1 VSHPL
6 PLRRS
11 NAMRALLVGC
21 GGISRT
27 WLEALRG
34 IPEIE
39 LVGLVDLIEAQARS
53 RAAEFGLDLP
63 LGTDLSEMLRRTAP
77 DVVFDCTVPEAH
89 YGVTL
94 TALELG
100 CHVLGEKPMSDSLAQ
115 AQAMVAAAQR
125 TGKVYAVT
133 QNRRFNRQ
141 LRRLKA
147 FLATGQLGQVTAVN
161 ADFFIGAHFGGFRE
175 RMKHVLLNDMAI
187 HTFDAARFLTETDA
201 QAVYCHE
208 WNPAGSWYDHG
219 AAAIATFEM
228 TGGVVFNYRGS
239 WVAEGLR
246 TSWESEWRIVGE
258 RGSVSWDGAGKMV
271 AEVVAETPGLL
282 STYRSPPIPP
292 VNEEWPEGHAG
303 VITDFVRALQT
314 GGIPET
320 VCWDNIKSLAMVF
333 GAIESA
339 VARRRV
345 EIAL

>member
-1 VSHPL
+1 
-6 PLRRS
+6 
-11 NAMRALLVGC
+11 MRALLVGC

-27 WLEALRG
+27 WLETLRG

-53 RAAEFGLDLP
+53 RANEFGFDLP
-63 LGTDLSEMLRRTAP
+63 LGTDLPEMLRRTAP

-89 YGVTL
+89 YSVTL
-94 TALELG
+94 AALEFG
-100 CHVLGEKPMSDSLAQ
+100 AHVLGEKPMSDSLAQ
-115 AQAMVAAAQR
+115 AQAMVAAAR
-125 TGKVYAVT
+125 RAGKVYAVT

-141 LRRLKA
+141 LRRLRA
-147 FLATGQLGQVTAVN
+147 FLATGQIGQITTVN

-201 QAVYCHE
+201 QAVYCYE

-219 AAAIATFEM
+219 ASAIAIFEM

-246 TSWESEWRIVGE
+246 TSWESEWRIIGE

-282 STYRSPPIPP
+282 STYRSATIPP
-292 VNEEWPEGHAG
+292 ADEEWPEGHAG

-314 GGIPET
+314 GGTPET
-320 VCWDNIKSLAMVF
+320 VCTDNIKSLAMVF

-345 EIAL
+345 EIKL

>member
-1 VSHPL
+1 
-6 PLRRS
+6 
-11 NAMRALLVGC
+11 MRALLVGC

-27 WLEALRG
+27 WLEALKG
-34 IPEIE
+34 IPEVK
-39 LVGLVDLIEAQARS
+39 LVGLVDLLEAQARS
-53 RAAEFGLDLP
+53 RATEFGLDLP
-63 LGTDLSEMLRRTAP
+63 LGTDLSEMLHRTAP
-77 DVVFDCTVPEAH
+77 EVVFDCTVPEAH

-94 TALELG
+94 LALESRA
-100 CHVLGEKPMSDSLAQ
+100 HVLGEKPMSDSLAR
-115 AQAMVAAAQR
+115 ARAMVAAAAR
-125 TGKVYAVT
+125 AGKVYAVT

-147 FLATGQLGQVTAVN
+147 FLATGQLGQITTIQ
-161 ADFFIGAHFGGFRE
+161 ADFFIGARFGGFRE

-187 HTFDAARFLTETDA
+187 HTFDAARFLTGADA
-201 QAVYCHE
+201 QAVYCYE

-219 AAAIATFEM
+219 AAAIAIFEM
-228 TGGVVFNYRGS
+228 TGGVVFSYRGS

-246 TSWESEWRIVGE
+246 TSWESEWRIIGE

-282 STYRSPPIPP
+282 STYCSADIPP
-292 VNEEWPEGHAG
+292 ANEELPEGHAG
-303 VITDFVRALQT
+303 VITDFIRALQT
-314 GGIPET
+314 GGAPET